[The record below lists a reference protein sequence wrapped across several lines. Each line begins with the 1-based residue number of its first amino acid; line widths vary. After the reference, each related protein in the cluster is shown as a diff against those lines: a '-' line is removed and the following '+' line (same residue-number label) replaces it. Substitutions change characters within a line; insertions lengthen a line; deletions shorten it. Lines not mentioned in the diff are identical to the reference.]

1 LNDAVT
7 GLVMA
12 VINVPQ
18 ALANGVLAGVN
29 PVFGLYSMIVG
40 TTVAAF
46 VTASVFMNVDSTSA
60 TALTAGE
67 ALAGVTSEE
76 QLGYLVV
83 LGLLVG
89 LFMLVFGLLKLGF
102 LVRFVSNAVMT
113 GFLSGLGVLTVLGQL
128 GDLTGF
134 YSEAGNKVFRAIDT
148 LLNLRQVDPG
158 TLLIGLATI
167 ATILAVERTRL
178 ARYAYLVALVLVTV
192 LVPLLGLETVTLV
205 GDTTDIPRT
214 IPIPHLPQLSLV
226 PSLILP
232 ALAIA
237 LIALV
242 QAAGVSQSVPNPD
255 GEYPDASG
263 DFRGQGIANMA
274 VGLAGGLP
282 VGGSVSGTALVQSSG
297 AQSRWANIFTGLF
310 GLVVVLLFAP
320 LVELIPLAALA
331 GLLVT
336 VGVGMVNVPR
346 MRTVWNTGAAPLT
359 IMVITFVATL
369 FTPIQVAVA
378 LGVVLHILLYIFRSA
393 EAVRLERMIPQADGT
408 FVEGEVPE
416 ALPSGEIVV
425 LLPIGSLFFA
435 GVAELEEHLPNV
447 GQAQGTAVIIRLRD
461 RDEVGSTFIRTIG
474 RYAQSLQAGGNVLGL
489 ERARPGTARTDRA
502 ARSDRPGERVPG
514 AAPAWRLAPAVAGC
528 RGELARQKPG
538 RQGVEPCYTVLSPV
552 AMPGIA
558 SWSGSR
564 LPRWSSRSWPWSSS
578 WWPSFTPWVT
588 MSSGPPSA
596 RSTKSCTSNSKS
608 AWAEPCYWAW
618 RSWWRPTLCALW
630 PWRPPCRASPSWAC
644 WC

>member
-1 LNDAVT
+1 
-7 GLVMA
+7 
-12 VINVPQ
+12 
-18 ALANGVLAGVN
+18 
-29 PVFGLYSMIVG
+29 MIVG

-67 ALAGVTSEE
+67 ALASVTSEE

-113 GFLSGLGVLTVLGQL
+113 GFLSGLGVLTILGQV

-148 LLNLRQVDPG
+148 LLNFREIDLA
-158 TLLIGLATI
+158 TLLMGLATI
-167 ATILAVERTRL
+167 GTILLVERTPL
-178 ARYAYLVALVLVTV
+178 KRYAYLVALVLVTV
-192 LVPLLGLETVTLV
+192 LVPLLGLESVTLV

-214 IPIPHLPQLSLV
+214 IPIPHLPDLSLV

-255 GEYPDASG
+255 GEYPDPSG

-274 VGLAGGLP
+274 VGLAGGIP
-282 VGGSVSGTALVQSSG
+282 VGGSVSGTALVRSSG

-336 VGVGMVNVPR
+336 VGAGMVNVPR
-346 MRTVWNTGAAPLT
+346 LRTVWNTGPAPLT
-359 IMVITFVATL
+359 ITLITFIATL
-369 FTPIQVAVA
+369 FTPIQGAVA
-378 LGVVLHILLYIFRSA
+378 LGVVLHILLYVFRSA
-393 EAVRLERMIPQADGT
+393 EAVRIERVVPQADGS
-408 FVEGEVPE
+408 FAEGEVPGE
-416 ALPSGEIVV
+416 LPSGEIVV
-425 LLPIGSLFFA
+425 LQPIGSLFFA
-435 GVAELEEHLPNV
+435 GVAELEEHLPKV
-447 GQAQGTAVIIRLRD
+447 GQAQGTAGIIRLRD
-461 RDEVGSTFIRTIG
+461 RDEVGSSFIRTIQ
-474 RYAQSLQAGGNVLGL
+474 RYTKTLQAGGNLLMLEGLSKEVLEQL
-489 ERARPGTARTDRA
+489 DRTELLDLIGEDNVFLGQKQHGASLRQALA
-502 ARSDRPGERVPG
+502 A
-514 AAPAWRLAPAVAGC
+514 AKYWLALQEGDEE
-528 RGELARQKPG
+528 G
-538 RQGVEPCYTVLSPV
+538 S
-552 AMPGIA
+552 A
-558 SWSGSR
+558 S
-564 LPRWSSRSWPWSSS
+564 
-578 WWPSFTPWVT
+578 
-588 MSSGPPSA
+588 
-596 RSTKSCTSNSKS
+596 
-608 AWAEPCYWAW
+608 
-618 RSWWRPTLCALW
+618 
-630 PWRPPCRASPSWAC
+630 
-644 WC
+644 

>member
-1 LNDAVT
+1 MGMTGLRVPRKTLLNDAVT

-67 ALAGVTSEE
+67 ALAGVTSDEH
-76 QLGYLVV
+76 LGYLVV

-89 LFMLVFGLLKLGF
+89 MFMLVLGLLKLGF

-113 GFLSGLGVLTVLGQL
+113 GFLSGLGVLTVLGQV

-148 LLNLRQVDPG
+148 LFNSREIDLA
-158 TLLIGLATI
+158 TLFIGLATI
-167 ATILAVERTRL
+167 GTILLAERTPL
-178 ARYAYLVALVLVTV
+178 KRYAYLVALALVTV
-192 LVPLLGLETVTLV
+192 LVPLLGLESVTLV

-214 IPIPHLPQLSLV
+214 IPLPHLPDLSLV

-255 GEYPDASG
+255 GEYPDPSG

-282 VGGSVSGTALVQSSG
+282 VGGSVSGTALVRSSG

-310 GLVVVLLFAP
+310 GLVAVLLFAP

-346 MRTVWNTGAAPLT
+346 MRTVWNTGPAPLT
-359 IMVITFVATL
+359 IMVITFLATL

-393 EAVRLERMIPQADGT
+393 EAVRLERIIPQEDGT
-408 FVEGEVPE
+408 FAEGEVPE
-416 ALPSGEIVV
+416 ALPSHDIVV

-435 GVAELEEHLPNV
+435 GVAELEEHLPKV

-461 RDEVGSTFIRTIG
+461 RDEVGSTFIRTIE
-474 RYAQSLQAGGNVLGL
+474 RYAQSLQAGGNVLMLEGL
-489 ERARPGTARTDRA
+489 SEKVLDQIERTELLDLI
-502 ARSDRPGERVPG
+502 GEENVFLAQPQHG
-514 AAPAWRLAPAVAGC
+514 ASLRQALAVAEDWLSRDQAG
-528 RGELARQKPG
+528 
-538 RQGVEPCYTVLSPV
+538 QG
-552 AMPGIA
+552 
-558 SWSGSR
+558 
-564 LPRWSSRSWPWSSS
+564 
-578 WWPSFTPWVT
+578 
-588 MSSGPPSA
+588 
-596 RSTKSCTSNSKS
+596 
-608 AWAEPCYWAW
+608 
-618 RSWWRPTLCALW
+618 
-630 PWRPPCRASPSWAC
+630 
-644 WC
+644 

>member
-1 LNDAVT
+1 MNGLKVPSKTILNDAVT

-18 ALANGVLAGVN
+18 GLANGVLAGVN

-76 QLGYLVV
+76 HLGYLVV

-113 GFLSGLGVLTVLGQL
+113 GFLSGLGVLTVLGQV
-128 GDLTGF
+128 GDLTNF

-148 LLNLRQVDPG
+148 LLHFGQIDLG
-158 TLLIGLATI
+158 TLFIGLVTI
-167 ATILAVERTRL
+167 GTILLAERTPV
-178 ARYAYLVALVLVTV
+178 ARYAYIIALFLATL
-192 LVPLLGLETVTLV
+192 LVPMLGLEAVALV
-205 GDTTDIPRT
+205 GDTTEIPRT
-214 IPIPHLPQLSLV
+214 IPLPHLPDLTLV

-255 GEYPDASG
+255 GEYPDPSG

-274 VGLAGGLP
+274 VGLSGGIP
-282 VGGSVSGTALVQSSG
+282 VGGSVSGTALVRSSG

-336 VGVGMVNVPR
+336 VGAGMVNVPR
-346 MRTVWNTGAAPLT
+346 MRTVWNTGPMPLV
-359 IMVITFVATL
+359 IMVVTFIATL
-369 FTPIQVAVA
+369 FTSIQVAVA
-378 LGVVLHILLYIFRSA
+378 LGVVLHILLFVFRSA
-393 EAVRLERMIPQADGT
+393 EAVRIERIVLQEDGT
-408 FVEGEVPE
+408 FAEGEVPE
-416 ALPSGEIVV
+416 ELPSREI
-425 LLPIGSLFFA
+425 LILQPIGSLFFA
-435 GVAELEEHLPNV
+435 GVAELEEHLPKV
-447 GQAQGTAVIIRLRD
+447 ADAQGTAVIIRLRD
-461 RDEVGSTFIRTIG
+461 RDEVGSTFIRTLQ
-474 RYAQSLQAGGNVLGL
+474 RYTDTLKAGGNLLMLEGLSAKVLEQL
-489 ERARPGTARTDRA
+489 ERTELLDLIGEDNVFLGQKQHGASLRQALA
-502 ARSDRPGERVPG
+502 AAEGWLVQQQEDEEGS
-514 AAPAWRLAPAVAGC
+514 AA
-528 RGELARQKPG
+528 
-538 RQGVEPCYTVLSPV
+538 
-552 AMPGIA
+552 
-558 SWSGSR
+558 
-564 LPRWSSRSWPWSSS
+564 
-578 WWPSFTPWVT
+578 
-588 MSSGPPSA
+588 
-596 RSTKSCTSNSKS
+596 
-608 AWAEPCYWAW
+608 
-618 RSWWRPTLCALW
+618 
-630 PWRPPCRASPSWAC
+630 
-644 WC
+644 